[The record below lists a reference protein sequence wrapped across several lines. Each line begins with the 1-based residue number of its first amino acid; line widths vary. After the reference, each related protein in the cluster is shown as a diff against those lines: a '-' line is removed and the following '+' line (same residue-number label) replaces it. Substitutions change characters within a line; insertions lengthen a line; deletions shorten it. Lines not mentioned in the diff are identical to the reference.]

1 MFIAV
6 AKPVTGGDQTDGC
19 VVNGDRRQTG
29 IKSRD
34 DPGCAVIGTAVLDR
48 EFNRGG

>member
-1 MFIAV
+1 M
-6 AKPVTGGDQTDGC
+6 
-19 VVNGDRRQTG
+19 NGDRRQTG

-48 EFNRGG
+48 EFNGEDDAGQGA